1 VKRRAFV
8 TAAGAAALFAPRAAR
23 ATGGLDVGEP
33 QVQRSVRVLLASGD
47 GFASPRQLD
56 AWHFAWNG
64 RSYRGAFAFV
74 TLDDGRR
81 GLLNVLPL
89 DAYLPGVL
97 GAEVSAGWPAA
108 AQQAQA
114 IVARTYALRKLR
126 PEKLYDVTA
135 GDADQSY
142 GGIESESVEGR
153 AAVDATSGTIV
164 TYRGLPA
171 HVAFSSCCG
180 GRTADAVDVWRTP
193 YPYLRSVEDPHCAE
207 SPEFRWEA
215 LVPYDGLARAL
226 DLGRLGAPRAV
237 ELREVDGSG
246 RPRAVAF
253 SGAGPEVEVATRD
266 LRSAAGPSVVR
277 STYLREVRLQSDG
290 ERRLLAIEGN
300 GRGHGVGMCQW
311 GARGMAASGSR
322 ADEIVAFYFAGTALG
337 HV

>member
-215 LVPYDGLARAL
+215 LVPYDGLARAARPT
-226 DLGRLGAPRAV
+226 GRGRV
-237 ELREVDGSG
+237 QRR
-246 RPRAVAF
+246 RPR
-253 SGAGPEVEVATRD
+253 
-266 LRSAAGPSVVR
+266 
-277 STYLREVRLQSDG
+277 
-290 ERRLLAIEGN
+290 
-300 GRGHGVGMCQW
+300 GRGRD
-311 GARGMAASGSR
+311 ARLA
-322 ADEIVAFYFAGTALG
+322 
-337 HV
+337 

>member
-1 VKRRAFV
+1 MKRRAFV
-8 TAAGAAALFAPRAAR
+8 AAAGAAALFAPRAAR
-23 ATGGLDVGEP
+23 ATGGLDVGEA
-33 QVQRSVRVLLASGD
+33 QVQHTVRVLLASGD
-47 GFASPRQLD
+47 AFAPPSQLD

-64 RSYRGAFAFV
+64 RTYRGTFTFV

-81 GLLNVLPL
+81 GLLNALPL

-114 IVARTYALRKLR
+114 IVARTYALLKLR
-126 PEKLYDVTA
+126 PGKIYDVTA
-135 GDADQSY
+135 GDADQRY

-153 AAVDATSGTIV
+153 AAVDATLGTIV
-164 TYRGLPA
+164 TYRGGAA

-193 YPYLRSVEDPHCAE
+193 YPYLRSVDDPHCAE

-215 LVPYDGLARAL
+215 FVPYDGLARAL

-237 ELREVDGSG
+237 ELREIDGSG
-246 RPRAVAF
+246 RPRTVAF
-253 SGAGPEVEVATRD
+253 SGSGPEVEIATRD

-277 STYLREVRLQSDG
+277 STYLREVRLQTDG
-290 ERRLLAIEGN
+290 AQRMLAIDGN
-300 GRGHGVGMCQW
+300 GRGHGVGLCQW
-311 GARGMAASGSR
+311 GARGMATSGAR